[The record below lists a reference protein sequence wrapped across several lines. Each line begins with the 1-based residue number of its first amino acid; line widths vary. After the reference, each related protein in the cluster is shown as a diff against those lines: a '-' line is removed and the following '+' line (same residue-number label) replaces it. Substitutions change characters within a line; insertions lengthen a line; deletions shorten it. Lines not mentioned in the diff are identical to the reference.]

1 MATIRLTESELIGI
15 FKDLI
20 NEGVISKWSDEV
32 EFEYKMILGMIKTKY
47 REIESL
53 KNQAEMVKNQIPEI
67 TIGSNKENGEYVM
80 TLKYL
85 NPEISKMQTM
95 KTSLGSHSWFD
106 GPDDPELREW
116 AESKAFDFLV
126 QKFPKTYY
134 Y

>member
-15 FKDLI
+15 FKDLM

-32 EFEYKMILGMIKTKY
+32 EFEYKMILSMIKTKY

-85 NPEISKMQTM
+85 NPEILKIQTM